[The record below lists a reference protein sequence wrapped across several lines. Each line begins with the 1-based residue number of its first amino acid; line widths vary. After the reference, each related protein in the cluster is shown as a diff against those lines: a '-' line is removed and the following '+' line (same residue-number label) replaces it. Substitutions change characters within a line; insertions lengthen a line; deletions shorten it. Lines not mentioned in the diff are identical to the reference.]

1 MLRKFPIGIS
11 IVCAHRSFRK
21 ASANSSVILKTTVP
35 VFSKHGV
42 DEAALSSKLLQH
54 HLTHSPIEPDDDGIP
69 FANPSTHLR
78 FSSFA
83 SLFSLTDRSYEAS
96 LFRLG
101 QALFDEIDLRLG
113 DSITVDIRHRV
124 SSLRRKVA
132 LSSWLENAVIPSI
145 DANLKSNPAVGS
157 SAVAFTLLTG
167 NQVEKACETA
177 MNGGNLKL
185 ATLISQAGG
194 DFDFR
199 EDLKD
204 QLQLWREQ
212 KIDVHIDESIR
223 KVYALLAGIID
234 EVVEGPKGERGGDID
249 VVKGLDWK
257 RTFGLHLWFSEPV
270 DASIAQVFQAYSRL
284 TKDSSPGRIVAHPLP
299 WYKEQTSSTSSRWKL
314 PSVPPPDA
322 FFSLIRLHA
331 QPACS
336 LSHILTPLSFG
347 MSPVDYALPWHLY
360 IILSRCMRVRD
371 FADRG
376 DSGVGRRDDAD
387 GDTDGSES
395 ETGVEGH
402 SPSADLLASS
412 YAFQL
417 ERSGMIQEA
426 LFVLLHIEGSAG
438 YVLFFVIIRNWVLI
452 ASSSIQEGEGG

>member
-1 MLRKFPIGIS
+1 
-11 IVCAHRSFRK
+11 
-21 ASANSSVILKTTVP
+21 
-35 VFSKHGV
+35 
-42 DEAALSSKLLQH
+42 
-54 HLTHSPIEPDDDGIP
+54 
-69 FANPSTHLR
+69 
-78 FSSFA
+78 
-83 SLFSLTDRSYEAS
+83 
-96 LFRLG
+96 
-101 QALFDEIDLRLG
+101 
-113 DSITVDIRHRV
+113 
-124 SSLRRKVA
+124 
-132 LSSWLENAVIPSI
+132 
-145 DANLKSNPAVGS
+145 
-157 SAVAFTLLTG
+157 
-167 NQVEKACETA
+167 
-177 MNGGNLKL
+177 
-185 ATLISQAGG
+185 
-194 DFDFR
+194 
-199 EDLKD
+199 
-204 QLQLWREQ
+204 
-212 KIDVHIDESIR
+212 
-223 KVYALLAGIID
+223 
-234 EVVEGPKGERGGDID
+234 
-249 VVKGLDWK
+249 LDWK

-299 WYKEQTSSTSSRWKL
+299 WYKEQASSTSSRWKL

-387 GDTDGSES
+387 GDMDGSES